1 MSTSYKVSFSIVL
14 YQQDTEEIQ
23 HVLYSLLLYEGEKT
37 IYVIDNSP
45 NDTFSFVTDI
55 NDCITYRHMS
65 ENVGFGA
72 AHNKAFRMAREY
84 GSKYHFVVNPD
95 ISYDKDVVSPML
107 AFLEEHE
114 DIGQMMPRILYPDGK
129 KQYLPKLLPSPYMLF
144 WRKMKH
150 PLRIHENYMNR
161 FEMRSMLDN
170 RPYDVACVTG
180 CFSAI
185 RTELLERTGGYDE
198 RFFMYFEDTDLTR
211 RLHAICRTVYYPLVH
226 VKHTYGHGAS
236 KHCRLFFIFIS
247 SCLKYFFKWGW
258 FFDSQRRQINQH
270 VLKQIEA

>member
-1 MSTSYKVSFSIVL
+1 MNTSYKVSFSIVL

-23 HVLYSLLLYEGEKT
+23 HVLHSLLLYEGEKT

-129 KQYLPKLLPSPYMLF
+129 KQYLPKLLHGSAQ
-144 WRKMKH
+144 
-150 PLRIHENYMNR
+150 HE
-161 FEMRSMLDN
+161 
-170 RPYDVACVTG
+170 
-180 CFSAI
+180 
-185 RTELLERTGGYDE
+185 ELY
-198 RFFMYFEDTDLTR
+198 
-211 RLHAICRTVYYPLVH
+211 
-226 VKHTYGHGAS
+226 
-236 KHCRLFFIFIS
+236 
-247 SCLKYFFKWGW
+247 
-258 FFDSQRRQINQH
+258 
-270 VLKQIEA
+270 